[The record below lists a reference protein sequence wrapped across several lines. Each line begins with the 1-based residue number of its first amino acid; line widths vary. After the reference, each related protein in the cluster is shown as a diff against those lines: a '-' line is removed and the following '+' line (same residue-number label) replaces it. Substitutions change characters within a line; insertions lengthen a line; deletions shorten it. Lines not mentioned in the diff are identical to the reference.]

1 MARSKPLVCKKCGR
15 SYTGWRCPR
24 CYKRRRSSG
33 GGGSRGPGRGWSA
46 SSVLW
51 RSFDY
56 GMPVSPEACPQP
68 VNQHGEGAE

>member
-1 MARSKPLVCKKCGR
+1 MPRSKPLVCRKCGQ
-15 SYTGWRCPR
+15 SYTGWRCPK

-51 RSFDY
+51 RSFGYDAL
-56 GMPVSPEACPQP
+56 PVSPEACPQA
-68 VNQHGEGAE
+68 VDVEGKG